1 MGVRGSWLRPCPRG
15 SSTRRRTALS
25 CAIAMRLRIFVELHG
40 RAGSLRARR
49 FSWTASIGGGGG
61 VTDALGVH
69 RSSCRPGQ
77 GSPLYCIG
85 FHTAISG
92 RPPKSRKH
100 SSSATLDIE
109 ACVCRHWSAGARPYA
124 AALRVVV
131 SAHTLS
137 TAAHTVRWK
146 SAVSSGNVQVLR
158 ECTSESGPKAED
170 GDPAAEPGASLN
182 CAAQQAAA
190 QYRKCNSRLD
200 VDP

>member
-131 SAHTLS
+131 SAHS
-137 TAAHTVRWK
+137 GAHCKMEKCGKFGQR
-146 SAVSSGNVQVLR
+146 SSPPRVYER
-158 ECTSESGPKAED
+158 IRSESRRRRSSCRTGGQSKLRGTA
-170 GDPAAEPGASLN
+170 GS
-182 CAAQQAAA
+182 CAVQKMQFQARCRPMIIA
-190 QYRKCNSRLD
+190 
-200 VDP
+200 